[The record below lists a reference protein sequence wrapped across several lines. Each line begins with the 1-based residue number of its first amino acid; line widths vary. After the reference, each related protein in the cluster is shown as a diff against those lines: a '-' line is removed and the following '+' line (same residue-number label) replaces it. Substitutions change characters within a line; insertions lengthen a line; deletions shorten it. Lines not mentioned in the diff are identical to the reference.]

1 MRSLKRQDHRS
12 RRNEVQVLMNGECCS
27 EDCGDTATEME
38 SLFQPRTI
46 AVFGASTNQAKI
58 GYRIVENLLQGGYR
72 GRIYPINPHGGE
84 ILGRSVAR
92 RLGEIQDD
100 IDVAVMAIPA
110 RFVYDAVVECA
121 EKGVKHLVVI
131 SSGFS
136 EAGNVDEEKRIVDYA
151 RQHGMRVLGPNVFG
165 VFSDAGSMNATF
177 GPSGILPGHVAIV
190 TQSGALGV
198 AMIGKTA
205 AESLGLS
212 AVVSVGNKSDIGEA
226 DLLEYLGRDDRT
238 RVILLYIEGVKD
250 GDRLERTLRW
260 VTRRKHV
267 VVIKSGRSKRGAM
280 AAASHTGSLAGADEV
295 FDAVMKQCGALRA
308 ESVQDAFNWVQY
320 LATAPAPSGKETVI
334 VTNGG
339 GIGVMA
345 TDACEKYDI
354 RLFDDQRCLQDA
366 FSDVMP
372 DFGSSKNPVDLTG
385 QATVDDYQQAL
396 EAALEEDRIHSVI
409 ALYCETALFD
419 TDQFGRLLRETYA
432 RFRERKPIVFTLFGG
447 AKIEA
452 MVRELRMEQI
462 PVFANVYEA
471 VSCVGV
477 LYRSWRNHQR
487 ERKDAPS
494 LSLPIDRI
502 LSVLQT
508 AGSEQRGFLLAQEA
522 SLVAAEL
529 GLIMP
534 QSIVAESLD
543 EAIQATER
551 IGFPVVLKVVSK
563 DIIHKSDAGG
573 VALDLGTTDE
583 VIDAYQAILRACR
596 AYKRDARIEGVEVAK
611 MVRAGV
617 ETIIGARQDRS
628 FGPTVMVGLGGV
640 YVEVMRDVAFRA
652 APVDR
657 ATALEMIADLRSFPL
672 LLGVRGEKQKDIE
685 AVADVIV
692 TLSHLV
698 DQCRAITDIEINP
711 LVAYDVGEG
720 AKAVDVRILFHYP
733 EEVR

>member
-1 MRSLKRQDHRS
+1 
-12 RRNEVQVLMNGECCS
+12 MNCEGCS
-27 EDCGDTATEME
+27 EDRGDVAAEMR

-46 AVFGASTNQAKI
+46 AVFGASTNKAKV
-58 GYRIVENLLQGGYR
+58 GYRVVENLLQGGYQ
-72 GRIYPINPHGGE
+72 GTVYPINPHGGE
-84 ILGRSVAR
+84 ILGCTVSRT
-92 RLGEIQDD
+92 LGEVEDD

-110 RFVYDAVVECA
+110 CFVFEAAVQCA

-136 EAGNVDEEKRIVDYA
+136 EVGNIAEEERIVDYA
-151 RQHGMRVLGPNVFG
+151 RKHGMRVLGPNVFG
-165 VFSDAGSMNATF
+165 VFSDACAMNATF

-190 TQSGALGV
+190 TQSGALGI

-212 AVVSVGNKSDIGEA
+212 AVVSVGNKSDIDES
-226 DLLEYLGRDDRT
+226 DLLEYLGRDERT
-238 RVILLYIEGVKD
+238 RGILLYIEGVKD
-250 GDRLERTLRW
+250 GDRLEQTLRW

-308 ESVQDAFNWVQY
+308 ECVRDAFNWVQY
-320 LATAPAPSGKETVI
+320 LATAPAPSGKEVVI

-354 RLFDDQRCLQDA
+354 VLFDDQMRLQDA
-366 FSDVMP
+366 FAAVMP

-385 QATVDDYQQAL
+385 QATADDYRQAL
-396 EAALEEDRIHSVI
+396 KVALEEDRIHSVI

-419 TDQFGRLLRETYA
+419 TNSFGRLLRETYG

-452 MVRELRMEQI
+452 LVRELRREGI
-462 PVFANVYEA
+462 PVFGNVYEA
-471 VSCVGV
+471 VSCIGV
-477 LYRSWRNHQR
+477 LYRSWRNHRQ
-487 ERKDAPS
+487 EQDETPF
-494 LSLPIDRI
+494 LSLPLDRI
-502 LSVLQT
+502 TSILRT
-508 AGSEQRGFLLAQEA
+508 AGREQRGFLLAQEA
-522 SLVAAEL
+522 AAVSSEL
-529 GLIMP
+529 GFSIP
-534 QSIVAESLD
+534 QSIVAGNLD
-543 EAIQATER
+543 EAVRAAES
-551 IGFPVVLKVVSK
+551 IGYPVVLKIVSK

-573 VALDLGTTDE
+573 VALDLETREE
-583 VIDAYQAILRACR
+583 VIDAYQAILRACQ
-596 AYKRDARIEGVEVAK
+596 AYKRDAKIEGMEVAE

-640 YVEVMRDVAFRA
+640 YVEVMKDVAFRA

-657 ATALEMIADLRSFPL
+657 AMALEMIADLRSFPL
-672 LLGVRGEKQKDIE
+672 LLGVRGEKRKDIE

-698 DQCRAITDIEINP
+698 DQCRDITDIEINP
-711 LVAYDVGEG
+711 LIAYDVGDG
-720 AKAVDVRILFHYP
+720 VKAVDVRILFQTP

>member
-1 MRSLKRQDHRS
+1 
-12 RRNEVQVLMNGECCS
+12 MNCECCS
-27 EDCGDTATEME
+27 EDRRDTATEMR

-46 AVFGASTNQAKI
+46 AVFGASTNRAKI
-58 GYRIVENLLQGGYR
+58 GYRIVENLLQGGFH
-72 GRIYPINPHGGE
+72 GTVYPINPHGGE
-84 ILGRSVAR
+84 ILGCPVSQT
-92 RLGEIQDD
+92 LGEIDDD

-110 RFVYDAVVECA
+110 RFVFDAVVECA
-121 EKGVKHLVVI
+121 EKRIKHLVVI

-136 EAGNVDEEKRIVDYA
+136 EVGNIDEEERIVEYA
-151 RQHGMRVLGPNVFG
+151 RKHGMRVLGPNVFG
-165 VFSDAGSMNATF
+165 VFSGASAMNATF
-177 GPSGILPGHVAIV
+177 GPGGILPGHVAIV
-190 TQSGALGV
+190 TQSGALGI

-212 AVVSVGNKSDIGEA
+212 AVVSVGNKADIDEA
-226 DLLEYLGRDDRT
+226 DLLEYLGRDERT
-238 RVILLYIEGVKD
+238 RVILLYIEGVKN
-250 GDRLERTLRW
+250 GDRLARALRW

-280 AAASHTGSLAGADEV
+280 AAASHTGSLAGADEI

-354 RLFDDQRCLQDA
+354 TLFDDQKRLRDA

-385 QATVDDYQQAL
+385 QATVDDYRQAL

-419 TDQFGRLLRETYA
+419 VDQFGRLLRETYA
-432 RFRERKPIVFTLFGG
+432 RFRERKPVVFTLFGG
-447 AKIEA
+447 AKIETL
-452 MVRELRMEQI
+452 VRELRMEGI

-471 VSCVGV
+471 VSCLGV

-487 ERKDAPS
+487 EQDETLP
-494 LSLPIDRI
+494 LSLPLDRI
-502 LSVLQT
+502 SSVLRA
-508 AGSEQRGFLLAQEA
+508 AGSDQRGFLLAQEA

-529 GLIMP
+529 GLNLP
-534 QSIVAESLD
+534 QSIVAGNLD
-543 EAIQATER
+543 ESVQAAES
-551 IGFPVVLKVVSK
+551 IGYPVVLKVVSK

-573 VALDLGTTDE
+573 VALNLETKEE

-596 AYKRDARIEGVEVAK
+596 ACKRDAKIEGVEVAE
-611 MVRAGV
+611 MVRSGV

-628 FGPTVMVGLGGV
+628 FGPTVMVGLGGI
-640 YVEVMRDVAFRA
+640 YVEVMKDIAFRA

-657 ATALEMIADLRSFPL
+657 AMALEMIADLRSFPL
-672 LLGVRGEKQKDIE
+672 LLGVRGEKRKDIE

-692 TLSHLV
+692 TLSHLI
-698 DQCRAITDIEINP
+698 DQCRDITDIEINP

-720 AKAVDVRILFHYP
+720 TKAVDVRILFQIP
-733 EEVR
+733 KEVR